1 MQQKPIQEM
10 IALIVE
16 DDRHMRTIIRNV
28 VLALGVKDVLEAS
41 DGSAALE
48 EMKASRADL
57 VLCDMKMEPM
67 GGLEFVKRLRSDPD
81 NPNRFVPVIMITA
94 YAELK
99 TVANARDAGVSAF
112 MAKPITAD
120 ALNKHIQGVL
130 KDPRQFVEAP
140 DFAGPDRRRKK
151 KGEFEGEDQRK
162 TPPTFLEIPEP
173 AAVKPVS
180 G

>member
-1 MQQKPIQEM
+1 MKQKPIQKM
-10 IALIVE
+10 KVLIVE
-16 DDRHMRTIIRNV
+16 DDRHMRVLIRNV

-48 EMKASRADL
+48 ELKASRADL

-81 NPNRFVPVIMITA
+81 NPNRFVPIIMITA
-94 YAELK
+94 YPELE

-112 MAKPITAD
+112 MAKPITAN
-120 ALNKHIQGVL
+120 ALDKHIQGVL
-130 KDPRQFVEAP
+130 KDPRHFVEAP
-140 DFAGPDRRRKK
+140 DFVGPDRRRKK
-151 KGEFEGEDQRK
+151 KDDFGGEDRRE
-162 TPPTFLEIPEP
+162 TPPTFLETTEP
-173 AAVKPVS
+173 AAVKPGS